1 MIDFF
6 ALQRPKLDVEERTI
20 RQYLEMFDAFI
31 EEKGMIREDRFHEVR
46 FEDLERDPIG
56 EMRSVYEAL
65 SLPDFGVVEPSM
77 RSYVGS
83 LSGYK
88 KNTYLPLTPE
98 LRERIAQEWRRCF
111 EQWGYPV

>member
-1 MIDFF
+1 
-6 ALQRPKLDVEERTI
+6 
-20 RQYLEMFDAFI
+20 
-31 EEKGMIREDRFHEVR
+31 
-46 FEDLERDPIG
+46 
-56 EMRSVYEAL
+56 
-65 SLPDFGVVEPSM
+65 M